1 MPLYDAQNVGSF
13 NIRIKGEN
21 KMHITR
27 EQLIRKLAEKSN
39 YYQRDI
45 RLLLQTLDDVVIEY
59 FDEVAVDEEVTVQV
73 VQGVKIG
80 CKVVPPRERVDP
92 RDRSTIIVPDTVKP
106 FARFSEDFRNTIQNQ
121 YDEKKDG

>member
-1 MPLYDAQNVGSF
+1 
-13 NIRIKGEN
+13 
-21 KMHITR
+21 MHITR

>member
-13 NIRIKGEN
+13 NIRIKGED

-59 FDEVAVDEEVTVQV
+59 FDEATVDEEVTVQV

-80 CKVVPPRERVDP
+80 CKVVPPRERIDP

-106 FARFSEDFRNTIQNQ
+106 FARFSEDFRKTIQNQ
-121 YDEKKDG
+121 YDENKDG